1 MQGSSGELREI
12 AAEGL
17 GELVEVTSQEAL
29 RPFTVQITGV
39 HGGSRLKTLCAD
51 TVHLWPPTMSETKG
65 LSQVADSQGT
75 RLAPHC
81 AGPLI
86 RIIGDRFAWQVK
98 AAILHT
104 LGLLIGKAGPGLK
117 PFVPQLQT
125 TFLKCLSDQVSRYLN
140 SRRIADMDA
149 GIVCTSQRLRKIM
162 RIGMILT
169 TPFAGAASAPERCS
183 KPGRAHKDEHA
194 GGPAGQRP
202 QRQCQDS

>member
-17 GELVEVTSQEAL
+17 GELVEVTSQESL
-29 RPFTVQITGV
+29 RPFTVQITGEGNT
-39 HGGSRLKTLCAD
+39 HAHPRPLTLA
-51 TVHLWPPTMSETKG
+51 TAVWQQIEWKLSPPDCHC
-65 LSQVADSQGT
+65 QVDRAQS
-75 RLAPHC
+75 LVVA

-125 TFLKCLSDQVSRYLN
+125 TFLKCLSDQVTHSLLLSMHCVPGIIRLYLQ
-140 SRRIADMDA
+140 
-149 GIVCTSQRLRKIM
+149 VIM
-162 RIGMILT
+162 RLERESFTRHSVGT
-169 TPFAGAASAPERCS
+169 SSPPERCIES
-183 KPGRAHKDEHA
+183 WAAHKDEHA
-194 GGPAGQRP
+194 
-202 QRQCQDS
+202 S